1 MAQPTQDAPPT
12 RAAESEQTARAH
24 LREMWPYLREHRTS
38 LIWVAITS
46 LFATAFAVVQPLMLQ
61 QLVDSVGAGEAV
73 ASLVWLLIAVTLA
86 GALFSGIQTYLLQS
100 TAERVVLG
108 VRRSVVRSLLSLPVK
123 VFDAR
128 RVGDLMSR
136 VGADTTLLRS
146 VVTSGVFEVISSTLM
161 FVAAV
166 VLMIIIDP
174 LLFALTLG
182 TVLIGVGAAFI
193 LGSRV
198 RVASKDAQEAV
209 GAMSSSVERALSGIR
224 TIKAAVAE
232 DREAELIDKD
242 ARSAYH
248 AGVRLAVL
256 SAIINPLMSICLQA
270 AFLVV
275 LAVGG
280 IRVANGSMPLGD
292 LMAFILYLFLL
303 VLPIGSAVGA
313 FVQIQAGLA
322 ALDRIQ
328 DVVRLDAENA
338 DESAPD
344 SQGNGATELR
354 LATALEGT
362 SSDPVLEFAD
372 VFFSYPAA
380 TPPSSSDSEPRSA
393 ADPEVVLRGV
403 SFAVPAGSRTALVGP
418 SGSGKS
424 TTLALIERFYE
435 PTSGSILLGGMPLA
449 RLPRATL
456 RQHVALIEQDAP
468 VLSGT
473 LADNLRLAD
482 PGATDVEL
490 VEALR
495 AVDLADLLDRS
506 RDGAGLDLDLGE
518 HGTKLSGGQRQRLA
532 WARTLLGSRPIVLM
546 DEPTSSVDSRTE
558 HRLQQTLNDVAHDRT
573 LLVVAHR
580 LSTVVDFDQIV
591 VLEAGQV
598 ADVGTHKQLSA
609 REGVYRDMAGRQGLI
624 EGGRD
629 SAPTVKA
636 GAEISNSVAGA
647 GFEPA

>member
-1 MAQPTQDAPPT
+1 MAEPTEDAIAAQAP
-12 RAAESEQTARAH
+12 AAEETPRAH

-46 LFATAFAVVQPLMLQ
+46 LFATAFAVIQPLMLQ
-61 QLVDSVGAGEAV
+61 QLINSVGAGEAV
-73 ASLVWLLIAVTLA
+73 ASLVGLLIAVTLA
-86 GALFSGIQTYLLQS
+86 EALFSGVQTYLLQS

-108 VRRSVVRSLLSLPVK
+108 VRRSVVRALLSLPVK
-123 VFDAR
+123 VFDSR

-146 VVTSGVFEVISSTLM
+146 VVTSGVFEIISSTLM

-182 TVLIGVGAAFI
+182 TVLIGVSAAFI
-193 LGSRV
+193 LGRRV

-209 GAMSSSVERALSGIR
+209 GAMSSSVERALTGIR

-242 ARSAYH
+242 ARSAYR

-280 IRVANGSMPLGD
+280 VRVANGSMPLGD

-303 VLPIGSAVGA
+303 VLPIGQAVGA
-313 FVQIQAGLA
+313 FVQIQLGLA

-328 DVVRLDAENA
+328 DVVRLDAEDA
-338 DESAPD
+338 DEAGLDHGGRTS
-344 SQGNGATELR
+344 
-354 LATALEGT
+354 ATAFEE
-362 SSDPVLEFAD
+362 SPRKPAIEFLN
-372 VFFSYPAA
+372 VSFSYPAPA
-380 TPPSSSDSEPRSA
+380 PSDGVEAEQTSSTKPG
-393 ADPEVVLRGV
+393 VVLQGV
-403 SFAVPAGSRTALVGP
+403 SFAIPAGSRTALVGP

-435 PTSGSILLGGMPLA
+435 PTSGSIQLGGMPLA
-449 RLPRATL
+449 RTL
-456 RQHVALIEQDAP
+456 RTSVRRQVALIEQDAP

-473 LADNLRLAD
+473 LADNLRLVDPDAD
-482 PGATDVEL
+482 DAEL
-490 VEALR
+490 VAALH
-495 AVDLADLLDRS
+495 AVDLADLLGREG
-506 RDGAGLDLDLGE
+506 DGLHLDLGE

-532 WARTLLGSRPIVLM
+532 WARTLLGKRPVVLM

-558 HRLQQTLNDVAHDRT
+558 HRLQQTLDDVAQGST

-580 LSTVVDFDQIV
+580 LSTVLDFDQIV
-591 VLEAGQV
+591 VLEAGRVV
-598 ADVGTHKQLSA
+598 AVGTHDELSL
-609 REGVYRDMAGRQGLI
+609 RDGVYRDMAGRQGLI
-624 EGGRD
+624 EGVSVSD
-629 SAPTVKA
+629 STERQEQTAP
-636 GAEISNSVAGA
+636 
-647 GFEPA
+647 

>member
-1 MAQPTQDAPPT
+1 MAERTEDAITAQAP
-12 RAAESEQTARAH
+12 AEGEAPRAH

-38 LIWVAITS
+38 LVWVAITS
-46 LFATAFAVVQPLMLQ
+46 LFATAFAVIQPLMLQ
-61 QLVDSVGAGEAV
+61 QLINSVGAGEAV
-73 ASLVWLLIAVTLA
+73 GSLVGLLIAVTLA
-86 GALFSGIQTYLLQS
+86 EALFSGVQTYLLQT

-123 VFDAR
+123 VFDSR

-146 VVTSGVFEVISSTLM
+146 VVTSGVFEIISSTLM

-182 TVLIGVGAAFI
+182 TVLIGVSAAFV
-193 LGSRV
+193 LGRRV

-242 ARSAYH
+242 ARSAYR

-280 IRVANGSMPLGD
+280 VRVANGSMQLGD

-303 VLPIGSAVGA
+303 VLPIGQAVGA
-313 FVQIQAGLA
+313 FVQIQSGLA

-328 DVVRLDAENA
+328 DVVRLDPEDA
-338 DESAPD
+338 DETDLDHESMSPAVAVD
-344 SQGNGATELR
+344 
-354 LATALEGT
+354 GT
-362 SSDPVLEFAD
+362 SHRPAIEFVD
-372 VFFSYPAA
+372 VCFGYPAA
-380 TPPSSSDSEPRSA
+380 TQAGKFEVKHTSA
-393 ADPEVVLRGV
+393 AKPEVVLHNV
-403 SFAVPAGSRTALVGP
+403 SFAIPVGSRTALVGP

-435 PTSGSILLGGMPLA
+435 PTSGSIELGGMPLA
-449 RLPRATL
+449 RTPRTTV
-456 RQHVALIEQDAP
+456 REQVALIEQDAP

-473 LADNLRLAD
+473 LADNLRLVD
-482 PGATDVEL
+482 PDAEDTEL
-490 VEALR
+490 VAALT
-495 AVDLADLLDRS
+495 AVDLADLLGREG
-506 RDGAGLDLDLGE
+506 DGLRLDLGE

-532 WARTLLGSRPIVLM
+532 WARTLLGKRPVVLM

-558 HRLQQTLNDVAHDRT
+558 HRLQQTLDDVAQDRT

-580 LSTVVDFDQIV
+580 LSTVLDFDQIV
-591 VLEAGQV
+591 VLEAGRVV
-598 ADVGTHKQLSA
+598 AIGTHDELSS
-609 REGVYRDMAGRQGLI
+609 REGVYRDMAERQGLI
-624 EGGRD
+624 EGG
-629 SAPTVKA
+629 SAA
-636 GAEISNSVAGA
+636 VATGPEEQPPHENRTPPNA
-647 GFEPA
+647 TQPRP